1 MKSMKSAMKSSG
13 MTQSAVYSS
22 VAETTGL
29 KQMQARGVVEGI
41 MGVAADQLKKNGAF
55 KIAGMLNLK
64 LKKKA
69 ATKAR
74 KGVSPFTK
82 EPCVFNRLQQDGLR
96 RRWVQACEI

>member
-13 MTQSAVYSS
+13 MTLSAVYSS

-29 KQMQARGVVEGI
+29 KQKQARGVVEGI

-55 KIAGMLNLK
+55 RLAGMLNLK

-82 EPCVFNRLQQDGLR
+82 ESCV
-96 RRWVQACEI
+96 